1 MSLWVWHNYRT
12 LFQRAVTAKS
22 YTGVDNE
29 SKIFHECNFIV
40 ETAVECCLLNIARE
54 ILTMG
59 GVPFHHST
67 CIFNSAAIA
76 SIASQALNEGV
87 SVNPEMVRIQ
97 NKHFS
102 LFLSKLVSLPLNHF
116 SLSAM

>member
-1 MSLWVWHNYRT
+1 MWVWHNYRS

-40 ETAVECCLLNIARE
+40 ETAVECCLLKIARE

-59 GVPFHHST
+59 GAPFHHST
-67 CIFNSAAIA
+67 CSFNSAAIA
-76 SIASQALNEGV
+76 SIASQVLNGGV

-97 NKHFS
+97 TKYFSFS
-102 LFLSKLVSLPLNHF
+102 LFLSKLVSLFLNHF
-116 SLSAM
+116 SHSAM